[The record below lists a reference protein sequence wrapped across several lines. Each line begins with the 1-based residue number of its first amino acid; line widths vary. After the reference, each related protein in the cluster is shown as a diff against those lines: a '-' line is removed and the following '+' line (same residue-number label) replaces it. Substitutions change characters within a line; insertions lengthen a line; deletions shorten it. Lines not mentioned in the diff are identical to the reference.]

1 MPLVVPNTFNTGD
14 TIAANLVNENI
25 NTTQEYINGG
35 VETGDIDDGFE
46 TRHIMRG
53 EYNPITNQLNLVTGI
68 MGGQSYSTAQSTFTG
83 ICSSP
88 SGEWDG
94 TGTVGSNILE
104 QETDVSLAN
113 TGITFYMAQAGDV
126 FFQFQGTPISTSQSN
141 LKDAT
146 KGGFRRSRFYVFLD
160 GEKQS
165 HTLMETW
172 DETSK
177 PYQTRLPLSS
187 FWYYTGLPAGFHT
200 FDIKGFT
207 DTKYSMFFAWSV
219 TLEAYYQLPAG
230 TTNPANPPDEPS

>member
-1 MPLVVPNTFNTGD
+1 MPLVIPNTFNTGD

-25 NTTQEYINGG
+25 NTTQEYINGQF
-35 VETGDIDDGFE
+35 VSGDIDDGFE

-83 ICSSP
+83 ICAPP

-94 TGTVGSNILE
+94 TGTVKSNILT

-113 TGITFYMAQAGDV
+113 TGITFFMPQAGDV
-126 FFQFQGTPISTSQSN
+126 FFQFQGTPHSTAKSN

-146 KGGFRRSRFYVFLD
+146 KGGFRRTRLYIYLD

-165 HTLMETW
+165 HSMMTTF

-177 PYQTRLPLSS
+177 PYQTRHPVSS
-187 FWYYTGLPAGFHT
+187 FWYYTGLSAGFHT

-207 DTKYSMFFAWSV
+207 DTTYSLFFTWSV
-219 TLEAYYQLPAG
+219 TLEAFYQLPSG